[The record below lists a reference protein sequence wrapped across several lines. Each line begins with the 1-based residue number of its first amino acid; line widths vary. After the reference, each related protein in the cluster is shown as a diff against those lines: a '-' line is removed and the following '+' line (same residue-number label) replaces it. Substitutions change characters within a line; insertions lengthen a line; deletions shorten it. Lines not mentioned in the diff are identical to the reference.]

1 MWGLG
6 PGVGT
11 RKCSGFGKLRYSSF
25 ILFTIYEGGESK
37 RVPSATKLRKQL
49 DTSYI
54 STLTTV
60 AAINEH
66 EFWNLDKAAFIYFS
80 FTSLILFNSQYSTL
94 SRSLGKPL

>member
-1 MWGLG
+1 M
-6 PGVGT
+6 
-11 RKCSGFGKLRYSSF
+11 R
-25 ILFTIYEGGESK
+25 GESK